1 MSSVEERVRDLRRA
15 TAQRV
20 QPSPTLLS
28 RIEASLEPRP
38 ARRWVLRVGV
48 VAVAAA
54 AMAFTLVAGHRQ
66 RSEHVVSRPPTR
78 QEFIAA
84 ANARCRDFTAARD
97 RVTVVFPTP
106 EAYGIAAD
114 NLAAAIQQ
122 GAADAES
129 IGAPRD
135 AEPVLADVLSHL
147 NAALAQVQVVKDR
160 ATARDVDGAAS
171 AYAAANQE
179 IDQAGAAA
187 ARYGA
192 TDCQLPGQ
200 P

>member
-1 MSSVEERVRDLRRA
+1 MSTVEERLQELRRA
-15 TAQRV
+15 TAERV
-20 QPSPTLLS
+20 RPSPGLLS

-38 ARRWVLRVGV
+38 PRGWVLRVA
-48 VAVAAA
+48 AVAAA
-54 AMAFTLVAGHRQ
+54 VVAVVVMTGHRD
-66 RSEHVVSRPPTR
+66 RSERVVTRPPTR

-84 ANARCRDFTAARD
+84 ADARCRDFTVARD

-106 EAYGIAAD
+106 EAYGLAAD
-114 NLAAAIQQ
+114 NLAAAIHQ

-129 IGAPRD
+129 LGAPTD

-147 NAALAQVQVVKDR
+147 RGALDQVEVMKDR
-160 ATARDVDGAAS
+160 ASARDVDGAAA
-171 AYAAANQE
+171 AYAAANDQ

-192 TDCQLPGQ
+192 TACQLPGQ
-200 P
+200 R

>member
-1 MSSVEERVRDLRRA
+1 MSTVEERLQELRRA
-15 TAQRV
+15 TAERV
-20 QPSPTLLS
+20 RPSPGLFS

-38 ARRWVLRVGV
+38 PWVLRVA
-48 VAVAAA
+48 AVAAA
-54 AMAFTLVAGHRQ
+54 VVAVVVMTGHRD
-66 RSEHVVSRPPTR
+66 RSERVVTRPPTR

-84 ANARCRDFTAARD
+84 ADARCRDFTAARD

-106 EAYGIAAD
+106 EAYGLAAD
-114 NLAAAIQQ
+114 NLAATIQQ

-129 IGAPRD
+129 LGAPTD

-147 NAALAQVQVVKDR
+147 RGALDQVQVMKDR
-160 ATARDVDGAAS
+160 ASARDVDGAAA
-171 AYAAANQE
+171 AYAAANDQ

-192 TDCQLPGQ
+192 TACQLPGQ
-200 P
+200 R

>member
-1 MSSVEERVRDLRRA
+1 VSGVEERLRDLRRA
-15 TAQRV
+15 TAERV
-20 QPSPTLLS
+20 HPSPALLG

-38 ARRWVLRVGV
+38 PRRWVLRVAV

-54 AMAFTLVAGHRQ
+54 VLAVALVAGQRD

-84 ANARCRDFTAARD
+84 ANARCRAFTAARD

-106 EAYGIAAD
+106 EAYGLAAD
-114 NLAAAIQQ
+114 NLTSAVGQ
-122 GAADAES
+122 GMADAQS
-129 IGAPRD
+129 IGAPPE
-135 AEPVLADVLSHL
+135 AQSVLADVMSHL
-147 NAALAQVQVVKDR
+147 RAALDQVQVTKER
-160 ATARDVDGAAS
+160 ATARDVDGAAA